1 MRLPNGKETM
11 SVGDLQKVMEGLDDS
26 LPVEIFPVECN
37 GDEPHGDE
45 PHGDEPHGDE
55 PHGDEPHGDEPHGDE
70 PHGDYVPEAK
80 VHPDSGIS
88 SKALHIYLGEG
99 YWL

>member
-45 PHGDEPHGDE
+45 PHGD
-55 PHGDEPHGDEPHGDE
+55 
-70 PHGDYVPEAK
+70 YVPEAK